1 MSEAI
6 MKAKEI
12 AKAAGVKGFRK
23 LRLKAVKH
31 IIGRQGSWLSPEVA
45 HKLLDEMLALG
56 FHISM
61 LTTLRALADK
71 SNLDMITICGLGSLP
86 VEEESPAAP
95 ATVQNITTNTVGG
108 YISVCN
114 KAGQEIGGIYPA
126 SINLVMFKQ
135 CRGTFETM
143 EAALLEADR
152 LAGMEIPGSLDALA
166 MNAAPEMRA
175 LESFGLNPTTITE
188 TLQRVTN
195 AMRADGLKASQI
207 TREVLVA
214 YMEADRKKQE
224 RMFMDYM
231 TNQDT
236 RKRVQGVILD
246 MLEVK
251 A

>member
-56 FHISM
+56 FQINM
-61 LTTLRALADK
+61 LDTLRALADK

-86 VEEESPAAP
+86 VEEEIHA
-95 ATVQNITTNTVGG
+95 V
-108 YISVCN
+108 
-114 KAGQEIGGIYPA
+114 
-126 SINLVMFKQ
+126 
-135 CRGTFETM
+135 
-143 EAALLEADR
+143 
-152 LAGMEIPGSLDALA
+152 LDAQA

-246 MLEVK
+246 MLEAK